1 MHRCPAS
8 PVRQGEKD
16 AQTAV
21 AAAESLGKRV
31 VELALVIKT
40 GGEACNELLAKDDS
54 YQAFLGRL
62 GRDATDPKEE

>member
-1 MHRCPAS
+1 
-8 PVRQGEKD
+8 
-16 AQTAV
+16 V